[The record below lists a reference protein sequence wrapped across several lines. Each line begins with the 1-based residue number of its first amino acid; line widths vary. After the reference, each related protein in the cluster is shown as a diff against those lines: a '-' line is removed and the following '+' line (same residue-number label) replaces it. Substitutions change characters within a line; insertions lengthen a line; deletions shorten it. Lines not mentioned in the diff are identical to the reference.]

1 MRIEDCFFLGSITK
15 KHGTSGD
22 VVVYL
27 DTDQPNAY
35 TNLES
40 VLIRRG
46 GDLIPFFISDITPLK
61 EHQFRFTFEEIN
73 SIEEA
78 ESWIDSELYLPLAL
92 LPPLSG
98 KKFYFHEVI
107 GFEVIQNQSESIGL
121 IQEVL
126 DRPTQPILVIKDS
139 NDTEILIPAI
149 DEFIDSIDRPEKKLY
164 IQAPEGLID
173 LYRNP

>member
-27 DTDQPNAY
+27 DTDQPQAY
-35 TNLES
+35 TELES

-61 EHQFRFTFEEIN
+61 ENHFRFTFEEIN

-78 ESWIDSELYLPLAL
+78 ESWIDSELYLPLAI

-98 KKFYFHEVI
+98 KKFYYHEIV
-107 GFEVIQNQSESIGL
+107 GFEVIQNSSNSIG
-121 IQEVL
+121 IVQEVL
-126 DRPTQPILVIKDS
+126 DRPTQPIFVILGS
-139 NDTEILIPAI
+139 NEKEILIPAI
-149 DEFIDSIDRPEKKLY
+149 DEFIESIDRAEKKLY

-173 LYRNP
+173 LYLNS